1 MKNKPVLIFILFIVL
16 YSAFFLIKPQQQ
28 TRSVTI
34 ENKTYNLLIAD
45 STEEHSKGLMD
56 VRKLSNA
63 DGMVF
68 LFEDSQIRTFWNQ
81 NTLVDLDVYWMQ
93 DDTVVGK
100 SFLPSIDKTK
110 IPVTVSSQV
119 PVNKVVEIIRN

>member
-1 MKNKPVLIFILFIVL
+1 MKNKPVLIFLLFIVL
-16 YSAFFLIKPQQQ
+16 YSTFFLLKSQQP

-34 ENKTYNLLIAD
+34 ENKTYKLLIAD
-45 STEEHSKGLMD
+45 SAEEHSKGLMN

-68 LFEDSQIRTFWNQ
+68 LFEDSQVRTFWNQ

-93 DDTVVGK
+93 DDEVVGK
-100 SFLPSIDKTK
+100 SFLPSIDQTK
-110 IPVTVSSQV
+110 APITIDSKV
-119 PVNKVVEIIRN
+119 PVNRVVEVIRK

>member
-1 MKNKPVLIFILFIVL
+1 MKNKSLLIFILFIVL
-16 YSAFFLIKPQQQ
+16 YSAIFIFKPQDQI
-28 TRSVTI
+28 RNVRI

-45 STEEHSKGLMD
+45 SPVEHSNGLMN

-68 LFEDSQIRTFWNQ
+68 LFDDSQVRTFWNQ

-93 DDTVVGK
+93 DDKVVGK
-100 SFLPSIDKTK
+100 SFLPSIETTK
-110 IPVTVSSQV
+110 VPVTITSPSAI
-119 PVNKVVEIIRN
+119 NRVVELIRN

>member
-16 YSAFFLIKPQQQ
+16 YSAFFIFKPQEP
-28 TRSVTI
+28 TREVTI

-45 STEEHSKGLMD
+45 SPEEHSKGLMNIK
-56 VRKLSNA
+56 KLSNA

-68 LFEDSQIRTFWNQ
+68 LFEDSAVRTFWNQ

-93 DDTVVGK
+93 DDKVVGRN
-100 SFLPSIDKTK
+100 FLPSINQTK
-110 IPVTVSSQV
+110 APITINSEV
-119 PVNKVVEIIRN
+119 PVNRVVELIRN